1 MPKSR
6 GLLVVEL
13 LFLGLFLASVQAGAS
28 LVDQEKWKQGKL
40 FLAEGKPKE
49 AKDAFERLL
58 NEYPKEPDLHL
69 FLAMSSLRMRETQ
82 QAEVHIQRAL
92 ALDPDHVEAR
102 TLLGWLQLEIHRDY
116 GAAVKEYSRVVQLK
130 PHLPE
135 AHNNLGVALRR
146 KGELEQAVASFSR
159 ALKLRPDYAEAL
171 SNQGWAHIQQGRWR
185 EARAEFEAALK
196 IDPRHEGSLYGL
208 AQVLR
213 ESREYATAQDL
224 LRKLTAQSP
233 NFVYWL
239 ERGELQLIRY
249 YWVLIVIAG
258 AFFLKAR
265 YKRNSGR
272 ISDGG

>member
-1 MPKSR
+1 MLKSR

-13 LFLGLFLASVQAGAS
+13 LFLGLFFASIQAGAS
-28 LVDQEKWKQGKL
+28 FVDQEKWKQGKL
-40 FLAEGKPKE
+40 LLAEGKPKE
-49 AKDAFERLL
+49 AKEAFEGLL
-58 NEYPKEPDLHL
+58 REYPKEPDVHL
-69 FLAMSSLRMRETQ
+69 FLAITCLRMRETQ
-82 QAEVHIQRAL
+82 EAEVHIQHAL
-92 ALDPDHVEAR
+92 VLDPDHVEAR
-102 TLLGWLQLEIHRDY
+102 TLLGWVQLEIHRDY
-116 GAAVKEYSRVVQLK
+116 GAAVKDYSRVVQLK
-130 PHLPE
+130 PQFPE

-146 KGELEQAVASFSR
+146 KGELERAVASFNQ
-159 ALKLRPDYAEAL
+159 ALKLRPNYAEAL
-171 SNQGWAHIQQGRWR
+171 SNLGWTHIQQGRWR

-213 ESREYATAQDL
+213 ESRDYAAAQDL

-249 YWVLIVIAG
+249 YWVLILIAG
-258 AFFLKAR
+258 AFVLKAR
-265 YKRNSGR
+265 YQRNSGR